1 MKISNLLLFCFK
13 TIEKLTQS
21 IHELTAVIL
30 RFIKQ
35 CNEIEFPNDVEST
48 QTIFNQT
55 TIHKNELEKE
65 LRRIKM

>member
-1 MKISNLLLFCFK
+1 MFLK

-21 IHELTAVIL
+21 IHELSAMLL

-35 CNEIEFPNDVEST
+35 CNEIEFPNSVEST
-48 QTIFNQT
+48 QKILDETLTQ
-55 TIHKNELEKE
+55 KDELEQE